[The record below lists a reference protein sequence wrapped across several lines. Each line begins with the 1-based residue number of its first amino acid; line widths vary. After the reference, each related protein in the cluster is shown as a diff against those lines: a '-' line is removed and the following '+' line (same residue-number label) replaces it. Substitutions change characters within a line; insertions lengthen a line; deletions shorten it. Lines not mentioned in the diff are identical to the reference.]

1 MATTN
6 FLSPV
11 EFKFVL
17 TRLPN
22 VEFFVQSVNIP
33 GTSSGV
39 TEFPTPFKTL
49 YEPGDK
55 ITYDDLTVTVICDEN
70 LASYREIHDWLV
82 ALTTPDSFDQYK
94 SLTPGT
100 VKSDAT
106 IIVLNSNKNA
116 NIMFKFV
123 DMFPTAISGIQLNTS
138 GSDVTPPT
146 FDITFKYGGYKIE
159 LM

>member
-1 MATTN
+1 MSTTN

-22 VEFFVQSVNIP
+22 VEFFVQGINIP

-55 ITYDDLTVTVICDEN
+55 IAYDDLTVTVICDEN
-70 LASYREIHDWLV
+70 LASYREILDWLV
-82 ALTTPDSFDQYK
+82 ALTTPDSFDQY
-94 SLTPGT
+94 STLTPRGI
-100 VKSDAT
+100 KSDAS
-106 IIVLNSNKNA
+106 IIVLDSNKNA
-116 NIMFKFV
+116 NITFKFT
-123 DMFPTAISGIQLNTS
+123 DLFPTAISGIQLSTT
-138 GSDVTPPT
+138 GTDVTPPT
-146 FDITFKYGGYKIE
+146 FDITFKYGSYKIE
-159 LM
+159 VK